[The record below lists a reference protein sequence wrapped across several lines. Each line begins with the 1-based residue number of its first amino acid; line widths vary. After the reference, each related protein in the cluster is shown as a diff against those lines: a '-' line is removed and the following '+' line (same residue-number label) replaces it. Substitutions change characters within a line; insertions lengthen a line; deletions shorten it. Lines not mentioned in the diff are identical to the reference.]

1 MLELEWYE
9 GVRNGFIPLC
19 DRCNE
24 NINRDEF
31 FTQRN
36 HRGVYCEGCWNW
48 IHLQR
53 FECGNCG
60 LKKTLRSERILP
72 MTCQCGELLCPL
84 K

>member
-9 GVRNGFIPLC
+9 NVRNGFIPLC

-36 HRGVYCEGCWNW
+36 QRGVYCYSCWNW
-48 IHLQR
+48 IHLQHYTD
-53 FECGNCG
+53 EDGN
-60 LKKTLRSERILP
+60 KHSIRSERIIN
-72 MTCQCGELLCPL
+72 T
-84 K
+84 